1 MHKLLK
7 ALLTGGAIALGLSSP
22 LAHAGKDNDTLTW
35 VTATEIDTFDIYYQG
50 LREVVITTLYNCDSL
65 FHRDPAT
72 GVYKPLLAESYKW
85 IDDVTLE
92 VDLRKGI
99 KFHDGTDLDAG
110 DVVYTFKHMMPKDSG
125 INVRLGIDWIKD
137 VVAVNPNRVRFIAV
151 APTPAAIEFLS
162 GNTPIYPSGHY
173 DKAPT
178 VTNASGQQRRDWGA
192 VRPVCTGPY
201 MMTDFKAGSSATY
214 VRNPN
219 YFKDSP
225 KGQPRIGKIVYRTV
239 TDNDAQMAELLT
251 GSVDW
256 IWGVPPQNVKKLGE
270 MGGVVVKG
278 APTTRMSF
286 LILDAAGRSGDNP
299 MKDVRV
305 RRALFHAI
313 DRDALAKFAGN
324 SSEVLKSMC
333 YPTQAGCSTDVR
345 QWSYDPA
352 QAKALL
358 AEAGYGPGNPLK
370 LPYYAYRDRSY
381 SEAVLAY
388 LRAVGIEPDFKF
400 LQNVALRPLVLA
412 GKIPL
417 MHLTWGSQG
426 MQDASASV
434 SLYFRGGVDDFARD
448 PEVKAWLDAADTTMD
463 PTKRKELYRKA
474 LERINDQAFAIPL
487 FSYGRAY
494 AFNKALDYTV
504 TPDEL
509 AHFYMV
515 KWK

>member
-1 MHKLLK
+1 MRKLFTTLFTGA
-7 ALLTGGAIALGLSSP
+7 ALALGLLSP
-22 LAHAGKDNDTLTW
+22 AAHAGRDNDTLTW

-65 FHRDPAT
+65 FFRDPAN
-72 GVYKPLLAESYKW
+72 GSYKPLLAESYKW
-85 IDDVTLE
+85 INDVTLE
-92 VDLRKGI
+92 VDLRRGI

-110 DVVYTFKHMMPKDSG
+110 DVVYTFKHMLPKDSG

-137 VVAVNPNRVRFIAV
+137 VVAVNPNRVRFIAH

-178 VTNASGQQRRDWGA
+178 VSVAGGQTRRDWGA

-201 MMTDFKAGSSATY
+201 IMTDFQPGRSATY
-214 VRNPN
+214 VKNPN
-219 YFKDSP
+219 YFRESP
-225 KGQPRIGKIVYRTV
+225 KGQPRIGKIVYRTI
-239 TDNDAQMAELLT
+239 TDNEAQLAELLT

-256 IWGVPPQNVKKLGE
+256 IWGVPPENVKRLND
-270 MGGVVVKG
+270 MGTVVVKG

-286 LILDAAGRSGDNP
+286 LILDAAGRSGENP
-299 MKDVRV
+299 MTDLRV

-313 DRDALAKFAGN
+313 DRNAIAKLVGN
-324 SSEVLKSMC
+324 GSEVLLSMC
-333 YPTQAGCSTDVR
+333 YPTQTGCTTDVK
-345 QWSYDPA
+345 QWPYDPA
-352 QAKALL
+352 RAKALL
-358 AEAGYGPGNPLK
+358 AEAGYGPGKPLK

-400 LQNVALRPLVLA
+400 IQNVALRPLVVA

-434 SLYFRGGVDDFARD
+434 SLYFRFGVDDFARD
-448 PEVKAWLDAADTTMD
+448 AELKTLLESADTTME
-463 PTKRKELYRKA
+463 PGKRNDLYRKA
-474 LERINDQAFAIPL
+474 LEKINDQAYAIPL

-509 AHFYMV
+509 AHFYLV